1 MLIKPD
7 KSQGRANAS
16 PSLFY
21 HRRRL
26 VKPSASPNRPRR
38 PSQVRERDAFR
49 WRPTPRLRILILMS
63 HAAGVS
69 GAAAAGG
76 GFQVRPGHV
85 VLEDASS
92 KEVIRS
98 IHVAGT
104 LRFATKQDTRLEVG
118 LITIQ
123 PGDEASEDGF
133 DCDAHV
139 KKIDGPRPAL
149 EVGSPE

>member
-1 MLIKPD
+1 MPRSLSGRSIASAVAVLVGLMLVGTITGTSARKRE
-7 KSQGRANAS
+7 KEL
-16 PSLFY
+16 PSLT
-21 HRRRL
+21 R
-26 VKPSASPNRPRR
+26 SAKSGPW
-38 PSQVRERDAFR
+38 SQPATWEGGKA
-49 WRPTPRLRILILMS
+49 P
-63 HAAGVS
+63 AAGARV
-69 GAAAAGG
+69 
-76 GFQVRPGHV
+76 QIRPGHV
-85 VLEDASS
+85 VAYDASS

-149 EVGSPE
+149 EV